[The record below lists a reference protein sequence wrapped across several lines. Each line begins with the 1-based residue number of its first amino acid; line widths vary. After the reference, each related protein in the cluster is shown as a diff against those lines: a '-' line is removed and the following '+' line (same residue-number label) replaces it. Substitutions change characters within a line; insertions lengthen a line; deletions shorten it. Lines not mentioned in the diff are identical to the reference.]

1 MAGARGDR
9 RGDLA
14 WVSCERSRSAV
25 QLSVPYSKVT
35 VVATKTDRLEARL
48 TSAER
53 HEIEQAASL
62 ASESVSSFLV
72 TAAIQRAEAI
82 VSERVSTSLPPDYF
96 DRLLG
101 SLDEPDSAPALKR
114 AALRAARRSRIKPA

>member
-1 MAGARGDR
+1 LRCP
-9 RGDLA
+9 
-14 WVSCERSRSAV
+14 VFTV

-48 TSAER
+48 TSTER

-62 ASESVSSFLV
+62 ASESVSSFVV

-82 VSERVSTSLPPDYF
+82 VSERASTSLPADYF

-101 SLDEPDSAPALKR
+101 SLDEPDSAPALER